1 MLAQVAI
8 TPLVGPRDVEEFAE
22 ASLHL
27 VQEPINPTHSE
38 QVPKAVRDLP
48 HSAEGSIIVRSRVQL
63 SSTAAIGV
71 LTLTESYFTYHH
83 SVLPQSRQPVS
94 EFL

>member
-8 TPLVGPRDVEEFAE
+8 TPLIGPRDVEEFAE

-38 QVPKAVRDLP
+38 QVPKAVIYLP
-48 HSAEGSIIVRSRVQL
+48 HSVEGSIVARSRVQL
-63 SSTAAIGV
+63 SSTAAIVV

>member
-71 LTLTESYFTYHH
+71 LTPTESYFTYHH